1 MRKQEGDGPVA
12 YLVAAYVLSAVALV
26 GFVVALAAR
35 RRQLLAQLQWLEDLM
50 AAGKAGEGTGSGDG
64 RS

>member
-1 MRKQEGDGPVA
+1 VA